1 MRSSCVPVMTAR
13 LPPLISGS
21 REQLQSTTIAH
32 TRLRTHTRIEIHTYI
47 RNFICECVDMLT
59 HNIHTHRDMC
69 KLTATANSKFEN

>member
-32 TRLRTHTRIEIHTYI
+32 TRIEIHTYI

-59 HNIHTHRDMC
+59 HKHTYTSRYVQ
-69 KLTATANSKFEN
+69 TNRFGEFKFEN